1 MNLYPIAILL
11 VGMSLQ
17 GLFLFSRLHALR
29 FGAAEWISGSVFAG
43 SAVSLLALIRGP
55 QESIQIL
62 SLLEDLPL
70 LRLPRAAL
78 FIAAFLISRA
88 IVSSKELPQER
99 KPEVLFLLTFA
110 VIFSELLLLS
120 QNILLSVLLLISISW
135 IGSFFSGL
143 AYRGRSE
150 GEAMLKGWVQGS
162 LVMSLGLG
170 SVLVL
175 LWISGGAGYD
185 AVAKGLAEASPL
197 AGCLG
202 VLSLF
207 LPYFLSAGLFPF
219 HFLPLD
225 RDQGV
230 PWSIQLIFTVLLQGS
245 ILLALWSLSVDVLH
259 VPGKLNPFG
268 LNLLQVASMVGGF
281 WMAIFAVS
289 QKNAKRLYSSLIA
302 ASWAL
307 ALAAGCNP
315 TELSA
320 STLVYAFASIFLWSS
335 LLGFTW
341 SRLQEWAKTEN
352 IADVLGVARRFRTSG
367 LFLLIALSAAVGVP
381 GSSGLPVSFLL
392 LASMIE
398 QKSVLF
404 LILEM
409 GLMALVL
416 LGLFRVASDLL
427 FRGGRQ
433 TQEVSAVPL
442 ARYAAL
448 DYVGVIGLTASIL
461 ILGIAWNRVF
471 AALSETAKLFLN

>member
-1 MNLYPIAILL
+1 MLYPVVILL

-17 GLFLFSRLHALR
+17 GLLLFSRTHQLR
-29 FGAAEWISGSVFAG
+29 FLSAEWISGLAFAG
-43 SAVSLLALIRGP
+43 ATISLLDLLRTP
-55 QESIQIL
+55 QGGISLL

-78 FIAAFLISRA
+78 FVAAFLVARA
-88 IVSSKELPQER
+88 IVSSRELPRER
-99 KPEVLFLLTFA
+99 KPEVLFLLTITT
-110 VIFSELLLLS
+110 IFCELLLLS
-120 QNILLSVLLLISISW
+120 QNILLSVFLLISISW
-135 IGSFFSGL
+135 IGAFFSGL

-175 LWISGGAGYD
+175 IWISGGASY
-185 AVAKGLAEASPL
+185 AAIAAGLSAATPM
-197 AGCLG
+197 ANYIG

-219 HFLPLD
+219 HFLPMD

-230 PWSIQLIFTVLLQGS
+230 PWAVQLIFTVVIQGA
-245 ILLALWSLSVDVLH
+245 ILLALWSLSVNVLH
-259 VPGKLNPFG
+259 APGRLVPFG
-268 LNLLQVASMVGGF
+268 LDLLQVAAMVGGF
-281 WMAIFAVS
+281 WMAIFAIS
-289 QKNAKRLYSSLIA
+289 QKNSKRLFSSLIA

-320 STLVYAFASIFLWSS
+320 STLVYAFSSIFLWAS

-341 SRLQEWAKTEN
+341 SRLQEWALTEN
-352 IADVLGVARRFRTSG
+352 IADVLGVARQFRTSG

-416 LGLFRVASDLL
+416 LGLFRIASDLL
-427 FRGGRQ
+427 FRGRRQ
-433 TQEVSAVPL
+433 IVAVSSGAPVG
-442 ARYAAL
+442 YAAL
-448 DYVGVIGLTASIL
+448 DYVGVVGLTISIL
-461 ILGIAWNRVF
+461 VLGVTWNRVF